1 MTAMSKAEIAK
12 AVLRGVGEN
21 YSHAIIWCDTWD
33 YTDFTRYVHTYDDI
47 DEVIKEQ
54 FSYGN
59 MYRIMEIY
67 NYNLSILDQL
77 NESAADNKEP
87 KDAIKNEYGI
97 SNLFLT
103 NDLKRAIDFAKDIH
117 AGQFRKDGI
126 TPYIN
131 HPLMVL
137 KLAYSY
143 IELFHMQTLEDLQ
156 EINDIYVSCVLHDV
170 LEMSD
175 ISIEMLQKQ
184 FSPVTVSMILEL
196 TNNNDKINLLGKT
209 KYLQAKMLDMTTGAM
224 FVKLCDRLAN
234 IKDLVH
240 ITDRQFQENY
250 IKETYDIITYLL
262 NKIEFN
268 PFHLAVI
275 KDIFE
280 ELKKIS
286 ITLNLDSQNFNLNTF
301 DEDNPN
307 ILALKRF

>member
-1 MTAMSKAEIAK
+1 
-12 AVLRGVGEN
+12 
-21 YSHAIIWCDTWD
+21 
-33 YTDFTRYVHTYDDI
+33 
-47 DEVIKEQ
+47 
-54 FSYGN
+54 
-59 MYRIMEIY
+59 
-67 NYNLSILDQL
+67 
-77 NESAADNKEP
+77 
-87 KDAIKNEYGI
+87 
-97 SNLFLT
+97 
-103 NDLKRAIDFAKDIH
+103 
-117 AGQFRKDGI
+117 
-126 TPYIN
+126 
-131 HPLMVL
+131 
-137 KLAYSY
+137 
-143 IELFHMQTLEDLQ
+143 
-156 EINDIYVSCVLHDV
+156 
-170 LEMSD
+170 
-175 ISIEMLQKQ
+175 
-184 FSPVTVSMILEL
+184 
-196 TNNNDKINLLGKT
+196 
-209 KYLQAKMLDMTTGAM
+209 MLDMTIGAM